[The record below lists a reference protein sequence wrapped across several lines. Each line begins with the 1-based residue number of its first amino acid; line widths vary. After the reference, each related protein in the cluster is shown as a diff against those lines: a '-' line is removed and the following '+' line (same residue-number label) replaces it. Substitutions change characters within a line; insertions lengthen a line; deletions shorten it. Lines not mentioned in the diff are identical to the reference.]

1 MSIKCYLS
9 LFPSPCFSLVFVGQ
23 PFRVASLCRAK
34 ALPYIFYHLRF
45 FTLCLNACYNTFFTM
60 SFLSQAEKHSIK
72 DAVEGIVSTGSGERF
87 VLSGLT
93 GSSKAYILAK
103 SFLSSKKPFLV
114 VLPDNEIAEEFAH
127 DLEFFLKK
135 ENIRFYPATELLPF
149 ERQET
154 HPEIAAKRMEF
165 LHSLA
170 IIGRSFDSTQTVPP
184 SPLRQAQGSGRTDS
198 FDSSSFDP
206 SPGSRRTD
214 SFFFAP

>member
-1 MSIKCYLS
+1 M
-9 LFPSPCFSLVFVGQ
+9 
-23 PFRVASLCRAK
+23 
-34 ALPYIFYHLRF
+34 FYYRRF

-60 SFLSQAEKHSIK
+60 PFLLQAEKHSIK

-170 IIGRSFDSTQTVPP
+170 ETNRSFNPSSVSGGGPSTN
-184 SPLRQAQGSGRTDS
+184 SPL
-198 FDSSSFDP
+198 
-206 SPGSRRTD
+206 
-214 SFFFAP
+214 